1 MLPCK
6 NVNFCIN
13 INCPLQRMFI
23 RACLHED
30 GGPQIGEVTFGRSP
44 HLTCKR
50 DQIKIRDYID
60 RRVTPPQWVTAPTWG
75 APPPC
80 KQALRVS
87 CMMRSERRAGR
98 VRLIKQVQT
107 IAPWTW
113 SLEYVFSRHNVL
125 TDQLHFA
132 NVIDHVH
139 KISTKLSTFQWKA
152 DSRSLYANGLISCI
166 ARKVNANLK
175 SWVKKPGFMLGHLHS
190 TTKCTRIRSRENLAS
205 QHRDRGECTV
215 YFYLRNNII

>member
-1 MLPCK
+1 MNCSHASISARRK
-6 NVNFCIN
+6 RHGCFRAKMSTFCIN

-23 RACLHED
+23 RVCLHGD
-30 GGPQIGEVTFGRSP
+30 GGPQIGEVTCGRSP

-50 DQIKIRDYID
+50 DQIKIRDYKN
-60 RRVTPPQWVTAPTWG
+60 RRVTPPQWVTSPTWG
-75 APPPC
+75 APPPW
-80 KQALRVS
+80 KQALRVA

-125 TDQLHFA
+125 TDQSHFA
-132 NVIDHVH
+132 NVIDDVH

-152 DSRSLYANGLISCI
+152 DSRSLSAKDLISCI

-175 SWVKKPGFMLGHLHS
+175 SWVEKLGW
-190 TTKCTRIRSRENLAS
+190 C
-205 QHRDRGECTV
+205 
-215 YFYLRNNII
+215 